1 MNTESQPLTTDSKF
15 SAIYHCLASMYV
27 TSGWTQRLWT
37 NNLPIRKMKSKIL
50 WSSID
55 NDKILASFSHPYL
68 LWKAICNGHTVHAVS
83 KCNLDRNMV
92 FAKPIYIV
100 QSKVTK
106 WYDKRGQGYLLCN
119 WVEYHGANLSG
130 ILCFAR
136 KFLFVCTL
144 GSQAL
149 QFHYGYRYLW
159 YKLSQNICIQMRNKG
174 LWTELT
180 RVI

>member
-1 MNTESQPLTTDSKF
+1 MLGFVNKLFISVQLIFFLDNVLLLPELSQKFKFFKIAVWRSDSMKRNF
-15 SAIYHCLASMYV
+15 GRFIF
-27 TSGWTQRLWT
+27 
-37 NNLPIRKMKSKIL
+37 MKS
-50 WSSID
+50 
-55 NDKILASFSHPYL
+55 Y
-68 LWKAICNGHTVHAVS
+68 ICNGHTVHAVS
-83 KCNLDRNMV
+83 RCNLDRNMV

-136 KFLFVCTL
+136 KCLFVCTL

-149 QFHYGYRYLW
+149 QFHYGCRY
-159 YKLSQNICIQMRNKG
+159 Q
-174 LWTELT
+174 
-180 RVI
+180 

>member
-1 MNTESQPLTTDSKF
+1 MMRLEIFNER
-15 SAIYHCLASMYV
+15 LARHWVRVDEVEYV
-27 TSGWTQRLWT
+27 IGNSILKLSFLQIS
-37 NNLPIRKMKSKIL
+37 LPFMKSYI
-50 WSSID
+50 
-55 NDKILASFSHPYL
+55 F
-68 LWKAICNGHTVHAVS
+68 NGHTVHAVS

-106 WYDKRGQGYLLCN
+106 WYDKRGQGYILCN

-136 KFLFVCTL
+136 KCLFVCTL

-149 QFHYGYRYLW
+149 QFHYGCKY
-159 YKLSQNICIQMRNKG
+159 Q
-174 LWTELT
+174 
-180 RVI
+180 